1 MTGSLTYVDTK
12 PNAVATIGKL
22 VMSWT
27 GTAGG
32 AVGAIPVNFNGRIER
47 IVTNPTDTP
56 SANYDVTLTDADG
69 LDLGAGLLANRHTT
83 NSEEVTPFVGNGT
96 ITDKLVAYAGVIT
109 PTVANS
115 GSAKSGTITI
125 YYS

>member
-1 MTGSLTYVDTK
+1 MV
-12 PNAVATIGKL
+12 I
-22 VMSWT
+22 SWT

-32 AVGAIPVNFNGRIER
+32 AVSGITVPFNGRIER

-56 SANYDVTLTDADG
+56 SANYDVTLDDADG
-69 LDLGAGLLANRHTT
+69 LDLAQTLLANRHTT
-83 NSEEVTPFVGNGT
+83 NSEEVTPLIGT
-96 ITDKLVAYAGVIT
+96 THLVPYRGLIT

-115 GSAKSGTITI
+115 GSSKSGTITI

>member
-1 MTGSLTYVDTK
+1 MAGTLTYEDNK
-12 PNAVATIGKL
+12 PNSKASIGS
-22 VMSWT
+22 VVISWT

-32 AVGAIPVNFNGRIER
+32 AVSGITVPFNGRIER

-56 SANYDVTLTDADG
+56 SANYDVTLDDADG
-69 LDLGAGLLANRHTT
+69 LDLAQGLLANRHTT
-83 NSEEVTPFVGNGT
+83 NSEEVTPLIGT
-96 ITDKLVAYAGVIT
+96 THLVPYRGLIT

-115 GSAKSGTITI
+115 GSSKSGTITI

>member
-1 MTGSLTYVDTK
+1 MTGTLTYVDNK
-12 PNAVATIGKL
+12 PNKQASTIGSL
-22 VMSWT
+22 IISWT

-47 IVTNPTDTP
+47 IVTNPTDGP
-56 SANYDVTLTDADG
+56 SANYDVTLADADG
-69 LDLGAGLLANRHTT
+69 LDLAQGLLANRHTT
-83 NSEEVTPFVGNGT
+83 TSEEVTPLIGT
-96 ITDKLVAYAGVIT
+96 THLVPYRGLIT